1 MAVEMASV
9 MAEAAMAE
17 PVVVVVEIV
26 NVKVA
31 EAMAVGVTAEAALG
45 WRR

>member
-9 MAEAAMAE
+9 IAEAAMAE
-17 PVVVVVEIV
+17 PVVVEIV

>member
-1 MAVEMASV
+1 MMAVEMASV

-17 PVVVVVEIV
+17 AVVVVEIV

-31 EAMAVGVTAEAALG
+31 EALAVGVTAEAALG

>member
-1 MAVEMASV
+1 MDVEMASV

-31 EAMAVGVTAEAALG
+31 EAMAGGVTAEAALG

>member
-1 MAVEMASV
+1 MTAVEMASV

-17 PVVVVVEIV
+17 PVVVVEIV